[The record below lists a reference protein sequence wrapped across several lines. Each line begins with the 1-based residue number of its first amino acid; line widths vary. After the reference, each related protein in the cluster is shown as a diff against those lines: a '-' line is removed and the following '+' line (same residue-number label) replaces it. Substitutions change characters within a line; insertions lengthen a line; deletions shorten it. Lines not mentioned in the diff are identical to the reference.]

1 MQFLVYIT
9 VLMVSVSTVLLEIH
23 WLTSP
28 PPQPQPAVQTAN
40 ATAPRPKVEGPNAA
54 LSPIYPTSPQASP
67 TDKSAANAPPAE
79 MPAGT
84 SAAVE
89 TSAKAEPVQK
99 PAAETTGVAVR
110 ADDTGEPAAG
120 ASVPTSSADRAPDS
134 GAQTVSAGSNNR
146 CNIQACS
153 SAYKSF
159 RESDCTYQPFEG
171 PRRFCEKPPE
181 AGRRLVRE
189 ENTVPAAR
197 RLAKDTELRE
207 LRRMR
212 QLDDDDADDID
223 EPEMLDERDRVLII
237 RRGSRW

>member
-28 PPQPQPAVQTAN
+28 PPQPKPAVQA
-40 ATAPRPKVEGPNAA
+40 ARVSAPRPKIEGPNAE
-54 LSPIYPTSPQASP
+54 LSPVYPTKPRAVR
-67 TDKSAANAPPAE
+67 TDQSAANAQQPQPPAN
-79 MPAGT
+79 T
-84 SAAVE
+84 STAVE

-99 PAAETTGVAVR
+99 PAAETSGIAAREDDTRESVAV
-110 ADDTGEPAAG
+110 G
-120 ASVPTSSADRAPDS
+120 ANATPNSADKARDP
-134 GAQTVSAGSNNR
+134 GAQTVAVGSNNR

-181 AGRRLVRE
+181 TARNAARD
-189 ENTVPAAR
+189 ENAEPAAR
-197 RLAKDTELRE
+197 RISRDTEPRE
-207 LRRMR
+207 LRRVR
-212 QLDDDDADDID
+212 QLDDNDADDID
-223 EPEMLDERDRVLII
+223 DPEMLDDRVIII